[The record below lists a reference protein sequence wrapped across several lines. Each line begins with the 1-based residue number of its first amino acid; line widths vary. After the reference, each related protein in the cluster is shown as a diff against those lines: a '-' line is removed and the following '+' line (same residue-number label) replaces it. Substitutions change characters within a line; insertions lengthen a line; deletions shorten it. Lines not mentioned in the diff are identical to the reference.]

1 MEFRILGP
9 LEVGDGQAQVPLG
22 GRKPR
27 ALLAR
32 LLLDVNRTVSVERL
46 VEDLWGQSPPDT
58 AAKMVQIY
66 VSQLRK
72 VLPEGTLRTRPP
84 GYVLEVPPAAID
96 LHRFEQLRGEGRAA
110 LAGGDPERAAALLRE
125 AGSLWRGPA
134 LAEFADEPFAA
145 PEQAALEEL
154 RLGCRED
161 RIDAELAL
169 GRHGDLVGEL
179 EALVGRH
186 ELRERLRRQQM
197 LALHRSGREAEALA
211 AYRAF
216 RAALAGE
223 LGMEPSAR
231 LRELE
236 QAILL
241 QDPALQVEAE
251 PARGTPAPPRPA
263 ARRPAAPRRA
273 VGREAELERLD
284 GALEA
289 VLRGERRAVF
299 VGGEAGIGKTT
310 LVEAFLAGRDDLLV
324 GHGQCVE
331 RRGAGEPY
339 MPLLDALGGLAGRDH
354 GGDALACLE
363 RRAPTWL
370 AQLPW
375 LVEPGQAGALDRRV
389 RGATRE
395 RMLRELVEALGAL
408 AAERPVALVL
418 EDLHWADASTLQALG
433 VLAGRREPARLL
445 LIGTHRTPDDGEQPL
460 PRLVNELC
468 ARRLAVRLELG
479 GLGEPAVAEL
489 LAERAA
495 GSAVPPGVAAAL
507 WRRSGG
513 NPLFLDHLAG
523 HWEATGDAEAGV
535 PATLAAFIADRLAAL
550 GPGDCALLEAAG
562 VLGTEFSID
571 AAAAALGAPAEEVAA
586 RAAGLALLEPRGD
599 DGRYAFAHDLHRELI
614 YERIPADRRAELHA
628 RAGAHL
634 ETAAGPALREA
645 AAELAAHFVRA
656 RSPARAVR
664 FLKLAAEQA
673 LARNAHEEGVVHLHA
688 ALDAAA
694 GLEEGPERTRAEV
707 ELLSMLGQASVA
719 IGGWSD
725 PGAEAALSS
734 ARELA
739 AQLAD
744 NEPLVSVLLALATL
758 YEVRGDYEACR
769 AATDEYLALAPDG
782 PPGRRLESHELLAC
796 NLFHMGAF
804 TRALEH
810 ADLGLMLFELGE
822 EDGGYS
828 TFPATMG
835 DDAAVS
841 CQDWAALALW
851 FLGHPDQALERGRRA
866 IALASE
872 PGRAHSLATARAQ
885 LSTIYLCRGEA
896 AAARELAE
904 ATIEAAEE
912 QGYAYRAASG
922 RVLRGWALAAQG
934 EPERGVEQ
942 LLRGLQQSR
951 AAGVH
956 MDDPLYLG
964 LLGDAYRLSGELEA
978 ALSAVDEGL
987 AIGRR
992 ERAVFYEPEL
1002 HRLRGALLLA
1012 GGGAVQEAEASL
1024 EQAVV
1029 LARRQ
1034 GSRALE
1040 LRAATTLGRVWL
1052 ERGQGAEAR
1061 ALVAA
1066 VYEAFREGRDTPDL
1080 RAAEAVLSAQPAPA
1094 GAPRTP

>member
-1 MEFRILGP
+1 MDFRILGP
-9 LEVGDGQAQVPLG
+9 LEAADGQALIPLG

-32 LLLDVNRTVSVERL
+32 LLLDVNRTISVERL
-46 VEDLWGQSPPDT
+46 VEDLWGESPPDT
-58 AAKMVQIY
+58 APKMVQIY

-84 GYVLEVPPAAID
+84 GYVLEVPEAAID

-110 LAGGDPERAAALLRE
+110 LARGDPATAATLLRE
-125 AGSLWRGPA
+125 AFSLWRGPA

-145 PEQAALEEL
+145 PEQAQLEEA
-154 RLGCRED
+154 RLTCRED

-169 GRHGDLVGEL
+169 GRHADLVGEL
-179 EALVGRH
+179 EALIGRH
-186 ELRERLRRQQM
+186 ELRERLRRQHM

-211 AYRAF
+211 AFRAF
-216 RAALAGE
+216 RGALADQ
-223 LGMEPSAR
+223 LGIEPSAR

-241 QDPALQVEAE
+241 QDPSLNVDPE
-251 PARGTPAPPRPA
+251 PPRPASAPPRPA
-263 ARRPAAPRRA
+263 GRRPAAPRRA
-273 VGREAELERLD
+273 VGREAELERLG

-331 RRGAGEPY
+331 RRGAGEAY
-339 MPLLDALGGLAGRDH
+339 MPVLDALGGLAG
-354 GGDALACLE
+354 GDAGGEALPCLE

-375 LVEPGQAGALDRRV
+375 LVEPDRAAALDLRV

-395 RMLRELVEALGAL
+395 RMLRELVEALAAL

-418 EDLHWADASTLQALG
+418 EDLQWADASTLEALG
-433 VLAGRREPARLL
+433 MLAARREPARLL
-445 LIGTHRTPDDGEQPL
+445 LVGTHRAPAGDAEPL
-460 PRLVNELC
+460 PRLITDLC
-468 ARRLAVRLELG
+468 ARKLAVRIELG
-479 GLGEPAVAEL
+479 GLGERAVAEL
-489 LAERAA
+489 LAERSAGDAA
-495 GSAVPPGVAAAL
+495 PEVAAAL

-535 PATLAAFIADRLAAL
+535 PATLAAFIADRLVAL
-550 GPGDCALLEAAG
+550 APADAALLEAAS
-562 VLGTEFSID
+562 VLGTEFSLD
-571 AAAAALGAPAEEVAA
+571 AAAAVLGEPPEEVAA
-586 RAAGLALLEPRGD
+586 RAAGLALLEPRE
-599 DGRYAFAHDLHRELI
+599 DGGRCAFVHDLHRELL

-634 ETAAGPALREA
+634 EAAAGPALREA

-673 LARNAHEEGVVHLHA
+673 LARSAHAEGVAHLRA
-688 ALDAAA
+688 ALGAAA
-694 GLEEGPERTRAEV
+694 ELEEGPERTRGEV
-707 ELLSMLGQASVA
+707 ELLSMLGQAQVA
-719 IGGWSD
+719 TGGWSD

-769 AATDEYLALAPDG
+769 VATDEYLALAPGG

-810 ADLGLMLFELGE
+810 ADLGLMLFEIGE
-822 EDGGYS
+822 DDGGYS
-828 TFPATMG
+828 TFPSTLG

-841 CQDWAALALW
+841 CHDWAGLALW
-851 FLGHPDQALERGRRA
+851 FIGHPDQALARGRSA
-866 IALASE
+866 IRLASAPE
-872 PGRAHSLATARAQ
+872 RAHSLATARAQ
-885 LSTIYLCRGEA
+885 LSTIHLCRGEA
-896 AAARELAE
+896 AAAQELAE

-934 EPERGVEQ
+934 EPERGVEE

-964 LLGDAYRLSGELEA
+964 LLGDAYRLAGELEA

-1012 GGGAVQEAEASL
+1012 GGGAAHEAEASL

-1066 VYEAFREGRDTPDL
+1066 VYEAIPEGRDTPDL
-1080 RAAEAVLSAQPAPA
+1080 RAAAAVLSAQPAPA